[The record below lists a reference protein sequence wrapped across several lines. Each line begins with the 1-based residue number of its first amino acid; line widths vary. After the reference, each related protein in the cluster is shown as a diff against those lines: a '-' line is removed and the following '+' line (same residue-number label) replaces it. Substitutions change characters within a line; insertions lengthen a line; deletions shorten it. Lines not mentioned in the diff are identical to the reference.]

1 MNFNII
7 VSLIL
12 FALLIAGVASLK
24 KFKIAFNKR
33 VAVGLVAGILY
44 GVVVQQLLAGNGDS
58 IKILLPYVS
67 LIGSVYVRLLKM
79 IVIPLILISIVSAI
93 IKQHEH
99 GKGILKSF
107 GRIITIL
114 LVTTAISAAIGIVS
128 ANLFNL
134 NATEFP
140 MGEKEISA
148 SERIQTRL
156 DDFSKSTF
164 IDKFLEVIPTNP
176 FAALAGEGPNATLSV
191 VIFSTL
197 LGFAALKAKKRHEAS
212 FLTFKNGV
220 IATQDM
226 VMSLVAMILKLT
238 PYGVL
243 AQMAKMMLQS
253 NFAQIIV
260 LGKFVVASYIAIIV
274 MFAVHLILLKGFG
287 ISPVDYLKKA
297 MPVLTFAFAS
307 RSSAA
312 TLPLNVKTQIEA
324 FDVKEG
330 SANLSASLGTNI
342 GQNGCAGI
350 YPAMLAIMIAPTVG
364 IDPTQIGFILSIIA
378 ITTISSFGIAG
389 VGGGATFAALTVLS
403 ALNLPVALVGVL
415 IAIEPLIDM
424 GRTALNV
431 SGSMVA
437 GLIENKMTSR

>member
-1 MNFNII
+1 MNFNMIL
-7 VSLIL
+7 SLLL
-12 FALLIAGVASLK
+12 FVLLIVGIASLK
-24 KFKIAFNKR
+24 RFKIAFNKR
-33 VAVGLVAGILY
+33 VAIGLIAGILY
-44 GVVVQQLLAGNGDS
+44 GITVQQLLGGDAES
-58 IKILLPYVS
+58 IKTIMPYVS
-67 LIGSVYVRLLKM
+67 LIGSMYVRLLRM
-79 IVIPLILISIVSAI
+79 IVIPLILISILSAI
-93 IKQHEH
+93 IKQHAQ
-99 GKGILKSF
+99 GKGILHSF
-107 GRIITIL
+107 GRIIAIL
-114 LVTTAISAAIGIVS
+114 LVTTAISAAIGIAS

-134 NATEFP
+134 NASEFP

-148 SERIQTRL
+148 SEKLETRL
-156 DDFSKSTF
+156 EDFSKSSF
-164 IDKFLEVIPTNP
+164 LDKFLEVIPTNP
-176 FAALAGEGPNATLSV
+176 FAALAGEGPNPTLSV

-212 FLTFKNGV
+212 FNTFKSGV
-220 IATQDM
+220 LATQDM
-226 VMSLVAMILKLT
+226 IMSLVSMVLKLT

-253 NFAQIIV
+253 NFAQIWI
-260 LGKFVVASYIAIIV
+260 LGKFVIASYIALIV
-274 MFAVHLILLKGFG
+274 MFGVHLILLKVFG
-287 ISPVDYLKKA
+287 LSPKEYLKKA

-312 TLPLNVKTQIEA
+312 TLPLNVKTQIES
-324 FDVKEG
+324 FQVNEG

-350 YPAMLAIMIAPTVG
+350 YPAMLAIMIAPTMG
-364 IDPTQIGFILSIIA
+364 IDPTQLGFIITVIA
-378 ITTISSFGIAG
+378 ITTLSSFGIAG

-431 SGSMVA
+431 SGSMIA
-437 GLIENKMTSR
+437 GLIENKITSN